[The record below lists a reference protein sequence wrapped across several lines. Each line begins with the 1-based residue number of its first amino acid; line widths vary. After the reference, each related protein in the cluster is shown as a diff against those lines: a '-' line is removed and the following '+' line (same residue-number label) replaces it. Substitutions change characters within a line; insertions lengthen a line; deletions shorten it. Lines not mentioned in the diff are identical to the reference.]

1 MTELQIPN
9 EFSAALQQL
18 DKLSRNHLLYFRLE
32 VGKLLLTESYD
43 GAVAAYH
50 SQDPAK
56 PHKFNQFISTCAQ
69 DLEEIGLAGQVLR
82 QCIVAHM
89 MVKALPPPTVAK
101 LQFSQV
107 VELTRVADPATRSV
121 LAQAT
126 VDNHWSCRQLK
137 DAAKAANAG
146 NWLDGD
152 PKTPGLQP
160 VAPPA
165 VVHPVQVGRLVTRFE
180 KMAKQAAELVAAWK
194 LVEGKATDKQ
204 RREQGKAVV
213 AFLAACGGQ
222 K

>member
-56 PHKFNQFISTCAQ
+56 PHKFNQFISTSAQ
-69 DLEEIGLAGQVLR
+69 DLQEIGLAGQVLR
-82 QCIVAHM
+82 QCIVAHIV
-89 MVKALPPPTVAK
+89 VKALPPPTWAK

-107 VELTRVADPATRSV
+107 VELTRVAD
-121 LAQAT
+121 
-126 VDNHWSCRQLK
+126 
-137 DAAKAANAG
+137 
-146 NWLDGD
+146 
-152 PKTPGLQP
+152 
-160 VAPPA
+160 
-165 VVHPVQVGRLVTRFE
+165 PVQVGRLVTRFE